1 MENISYPMTKNI
13 SDNILE
19 LPVDKK
25 EPNQNEIQMVNV
37 LFKDHKRDLIS
48 MLVEAKES
56 IIVGI
61 LFVIFSLP
69 QFDMV
74 MNKILPFTQN
84 SIYILILIKIVII
97 MVLFWVIKHFY
108 LTRRGN

>member
-1 MENISYPMTKNI
+1 MENMTYNLKNNSDSIS
-13 SDNILE
+13 E

-25 EPNQNEIQMVNV
+25 EPNPSEIQMANA

-48 MLVEAKES
+48 LLVEAKES

-61 LFVIFSLP
+61 LFIIFSLP
-69 QFDMV
+69 QFNSIMY
-74 MNKILPFTQN
+74 KILPFTEN
-84 SIYILILIKIVII
+84 SVYILILIKIIII
-97 MVLFWVIKHFY
+97 MILFWVIKHFY